1 MCLKKD
7 DDEERGVVR
16 DRVYYNF
23 AVRSGFK
30 HSIFFLWPRS
40 CTVCVC
46 VLFSLPVARALE
58 RGCGR
63 GFHTER
69 GLRRALSSRPPCCQI
84 GQFYFKTKL
93 VQNPSSA
100 VD

>member
-1 MCLKKD
+1 MKKGAWF
-7 DDEERGVVR
+7 EIEFIIILLCVLVLNTPFSFCGHVH
-16 DRVYYNF
+16 
-23 AVRSGFK
+23 A
-30 HSIFFLWPRS
+30 L
-40 CTVCVC
+40 CVCVC